1 MKILFV
7 AWQDPVDRHWRPV
20 GRLSFENNQ
29 FTFVYTKGAKTAE
42 NFVPF
47 GRMNDLGSVYVSKEL
62 FPFFSNRLLSK
73 NRPEYKEHL
82 EWLNIP
88 VGKDDPLAI
97 LARTG
102 GIRGT
107 DSIMIFPCPEPSP
120 DGKYRVHF
128 FSQGLRYL
136 SENALASVRSLQS
149 GTQLF
154 LLLDVQNE
162 FDELAIVLRT
172 DKPLIFVGY
181 VPRYFAADFRHL
193 LFSAGR
199 KSVKV
204 LVEQV
209 NHDAPVQ
216 LRLLCSISADWPKDF
231 NPCSGEL
238 FEPLIPVSDGAY
250 LESKR

>member
-1 MKILFV
+1 MKVLFV

-20 GRLSFENNQ
+20 GRLSFAGNQ

-47 GRMNDLGSVYVSKEL
+47 GRMSNLDDVYISREL

-73 NRPEYKEHL
+73 SRPEYKEYL

-88 VGKDDPLAI
+88 VGKDDPLAL

-107 DSIMIFPCPEPSP
+107 DSILIFPCPEPSP
-120 DGKYRVHF
+120 DGKYFVHF

-136 SENALASVRSLQS
+136 PENALASVGSLQP

-162 FDELAIVLRT
+162 VDELAIVLRT
-172 DKPLIFVGY
+172 DKPPIFVGY
-181 VPRYFAADFRHL
+181 VPRYFAADFRSL
-193 LFSAGR
+193 LFSSSR

-204 LVEQV
+204 LVERV
-209 NHDAPVQ
+209 NHSAPVQ

-231 NPCSGEL
+231 DPCSSDL
-238 FEPLIPVSDGAY
+238 FEPLAPLSESVC
-250 LESKR
+250 LEGKS

>member
-1 MKILFV
+1 MKVLFV

-20 GRLSFENNQ
+20 GRLSFEGNQ
-29 FTFVYTKGAKTAE
+29 FTFVYTKGAKTAD

-47 GRMNDLGSVYVSKEL
+47 GRMNDLDYVYISREL

-73 NRPEYKEHL
+73 NRPEYKEYL

-88 VGKDDPLAI
+88 VGKDDPLAL

-107 DSIMIFPCPEPSP
+107 DSILIFPCPEPSP

-136 SENALASVRSLQS
+136 PENTLASVENLQP
-149 GTQLF
+149 GAQLF

-162 FDELAIVLRT
+162 VDELAIMLRT
-172 DKPLIFVGY
+172 EKPPIFVGY
-181 VPRYFAADFRHL
+181 VPRYFADDFRQL
-193 LFSAGR
+193 LFSSRR

-209 NHDAPVQ
+209 NQDAPVQ
-216 LRLLCSISADWPKDF
+216 LRLLCSISADWPESF

-238 FEPLIPVSDGAY
+238 FEPLVRVSEDAY

>member
-1 MKILFV
+1 MKVLFV

-47 GRMNDLGSVYVSKEL
+47 GRMNDLGGAYISREL

-73 NRPEYKEHL
+73 NRPEYKEYL

-107 DSIMIFPCPEPSP
+107 DSILIFPCPEPSS

-136 SENALASVRSLQS
+136 PENALASVGNLQP
-149 GTQLF
+149 GAQLF

-162 FDELAIVLRT
+162 VDELAIVIRT
-172 DKPLIFVGY
+172 DKPPILVGY

-193 LFSAGR
+193 LFGSSK

-209 NHDAPVQ
+209 NQNAPVQ
-216 LRLLCSISADWPKDF
+216 LRLLCSISADWSESF

-238 FEPLIPVSDGAY
+238 FEPLVPVSEGAY

>member
-1 MKILFV
+1 
-7 AWQDPVDRHWRPV
+7 
-20 GRLSFENNQ
+20 LSFAGNQ
-29 FTFVYTKGAKTAE
+29 FTFVYTKGARTAE

-47 GRMNDLGSVYVSKEL
+47 GRMNNLDNIYISREL

-73 NRPEYKEHL
+73 SRPEYKEYL

-88 VGKDDPLAI
+88 VGKDDPLAL

-107 DSIMIFPCPEPSP
+107 DSILVFPCPEPSS

-128 FSQGLRYL
+128 FSQGLRY
-136 SENALASVRSLQS
+136 SPENALVSVGSLQP
-149 GTQLF
+149 GAQLF

-172 DKPLIFVGY
+172 DKPPIFVGY
-181 VPRYFAADFRHL
+181 VPRYFAADFRFL
-193 LFSAGR
+193 LFSSSR
-199 KSVKV
+199 RSVKV
-204 LVEQV
+204 LVERV

-216 LRLLCSISADWPKDF
+216 LRLLCSISADWPEDF
-231 NPCSGEL
+231 NPCSSEL
-238 FEPLIPVSDGAY
+238 FEPLVPLSEDVC
-250 LESKR
+250 LEGKS

>member
-1 MKILFV
+1 MKALFV

-29 FTFVYTKGAKTAE
+29 FNFVYTKGAKTAE

-47 GRMNDLGSVYVSKEL
+47 GRMNDLDGVYVSREL

-73 NRPEYKEHL
+73 NRPEYKEYL
-82 EWLNIP
+82 GWLNIP
-88 VGKDDPLAI
+88 AGKDDPFAI

-107 DSIMIFPCPEPSP
+107 DSIMIFPCPEPSL

-128 FSQGLRYL
+128 FGHGLRYL
-136 SENALASVRSLQS
+136 PEYALGSVRNLQP
-149 GTQLF
+149 GNQLF
-154 LLLDVQNE
+154 ILLDVQNE
-162 FDELAIVLRT
+162 YDELAIALRT
-172 DKPLIFVGY
+172 DKPPIFVGY
-181 VPRYFAADFRHL
+181 VPRYFAADFRYL
-193 LFSAGR
+193 LFSAER

-204 LVEQV
+204 VVEQV
-209 NHDAPVQ
+209 NHNAPVQ
-216 LRLLCSISADWPKDF
+216 LRLLCSISADWPESF

-238 FEPLIPVSDGAY
+238 FEPLISLPEGVY